1 MKKGK
6 RVLAIVGVVLL
17 VAMYLATI
25 ILAIVDSSDS
35 MRMFYASIVA
45 TILIPVL
52 IWVYTFIYKLFRR
65 GDSEQEADQEERKSD
80 QEEQESE
87 QESGHEEQESDQE
100 EEKKDLK

>member
-35 MRMFYASIVA
+35 MRMFFASVVA

-52 IWVYTFIYKLFRR
+52 IWVYTFIYKLLRKD
-65 GDSEQEADQEERKSD
+65 DS
-80 QEEQESE
+80 EQESE
-87 QESGHEEQESDQE
+87 QQSKQESVQEDQE
-100 EEKKDLK
+100 DI